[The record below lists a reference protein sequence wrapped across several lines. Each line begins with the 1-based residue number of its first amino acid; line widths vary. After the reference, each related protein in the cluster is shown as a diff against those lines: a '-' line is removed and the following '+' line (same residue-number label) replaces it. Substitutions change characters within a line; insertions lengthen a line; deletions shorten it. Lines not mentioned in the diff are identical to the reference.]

1 MVSGRKDGG
10 SALEREPYQTFL
22 KKFNKLDGL
31 TNESVHLKITSGEK
45 EKKNC
50 FAGFTDGFSLDYCY
64 AKRFDLDFE
73 FREFA
78 AAERDGSPK
87 FCVMHRISYRFT
99 ENEDLHNIMMD
110 TIDDIQRRNGYFYL
124 SALAKECEVNCFVN
138 SKNMVTVTY
147 TVFCGKTDAK
157 EVCLQLIS
165 HDIAMFARSF

>member
-45 EKKNC
+45 KNC
-50 FAGFTDGFSLDYCY
+50 FVGFMDGFSLDYCY

-73 FREFA
+73 FCEFA
-78 AAERDGSPK
+78 AAERAGSPE
-87 FCVMHRISYRFT
+87 FCVMHSIRYRFA
-99 ENEDLHNIMMD
+99 EDEDLHNIMMD

-124 SALAKECEVNCFVN
+124 SARVKKCEVNCSVN
-138 SKNMVTVTY
+138 NRNMVTVTY
-147 TVFCGKTDAK
+147 AVFCGKEDAK

-165 HDIAMFARSF
+165 HDIAMFTRSF